1 MAAKTM
7 AVSRTMS
14 DRERQ
19 LWTEY
24 VEQRE
29 RREAGE
35 AAARGVE
42 EDKRAFVFDTSVA
55 PAVI

>member
-1 MAAKTM
+1 M

-55 PAVI
+55 PALI